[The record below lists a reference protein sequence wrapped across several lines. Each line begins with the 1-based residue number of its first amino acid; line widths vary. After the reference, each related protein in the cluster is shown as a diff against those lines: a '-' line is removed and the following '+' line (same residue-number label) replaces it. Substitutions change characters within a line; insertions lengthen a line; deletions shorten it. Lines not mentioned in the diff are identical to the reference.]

1 MLQKR
6 LTLTCVHISPLCG
19 DKFFILSA
27 ECYVCSHFIG
37 HSIIVCEFDILCL
50 QSDLVCVAV
59 FFRSAHKMVS
69 IGLMVLQKGSP
80 DIN

>member
-1 MLQKR
+1 MFLQLLVNTPLCYCMITIIVQHNMDAAEEGVL

-37 HSIIVCEFDILCL
+37 HSIIVC
-50 QSDLVCVAV
+50 DLIYYVYN
-59 FFRSAHKMVS
+59 
-69 IGLMVLQKGSP
+69 LT
-80 DIN
+80 